1 MEVDR
6 KTIYIN
12 GGFSSKPY
20 VTGLALGHSMSLRI
34 LKGEGHLDVSDGEL
48 AHPLLVFSNPG
59 F

>member
-1 MEVDR
+1 MED
-6 KTIYIN
+6 
-12 GGFSSKPY
+12 FPSKPY